1 MNRHARE
8 TNTTMGGLHSHPLA
22 ACLAAILASFGG
34 ASAHAPAN
42 VESAAAQASGLGQF
56 RARAAGSD
64 YAYRTRPA
72 RASLPFR
79 PSGTTL
85 PVTSCADDG
94 GAGTLRGVVAGAAS
108 GDTVDLS
115 ALTCSTI
122 TLAQG
127 AIQSTVEDLAIQGP
141 GQSLLT
147 VDGAD
152 ADRVFVHT
160 GSGTLAIADLAVSH
174 GYLSGDYNGGCVRSY
189 GSIEMTRSRVSD
201 CVVAAI
207 SYAAGGGVAA
217 RANVTLIDSTISGNT
232 VTTANNYY
240 GYLYGGGVNAV
251 GELAVTRSTISG
263 NQITFTGAYSPY
275 SIGYGGGVNAR
286 ADATITASTIEGN
299 SSASFGGGL
308 FIVGHDHAFS
318 RLEIVESTISGN
330 AAGSAGG
337 GVSVGGLFRTY
348 LGSVVLRSDTIARN
362 TAAGNGGGL
371 HFRDYVLVDTQSTI
385 VASNTAAAQADLNA
399 DESLAIYGAD
409 NLIMEATDA
418 VALPADTLRDDPLLL
433 DLADNGGP
441 TRTHALA
448 AGSPAIDAGNNY
460 FDLDSDQR
468 GAGYARVVGGRA
480 DIGAYESGQD
490 ATPDLIFA
498 DGFDTAQP

>member
-1 MNRHARE
+1 MNRHGHESNAAIGER
-8 TNTTMGGLHSHPLA
+8 GLRSRPLA

-34 ASAHAPAN
+34 TH
-42 VESAAAQASGLGQF
+42 AQASSDAPTAQPSGLGQVRT
-56 RARAAGSD
+56 RAVGSD
-64 YAYRTRPA
+64 YAYRARPA
-72 RASLPFR
+72 HASPPFR

-94 GAGTLRGVVAGAAS
+94 SAGTLRNVVAGAFS
-108 GDTVDLS
+108 GDTVDLG

-122 TLAQG
+122 TLSQG
-127 AIQSTVEDLAIQGP
+127 AIRSTVDDLAIQGP

-160 GSGTLAIADLAVSH
+160 GTGTLAIADLAVSH
-174 GYLSGDYNGGCVRSY
+174 GHLSGDYNGGCVRSY
-189 GSIEMTRSRVSD
+189 GNVEITRSRVSD

-217 RANVTLIDSTISGNT
+217 RANVTLIDSTVSGNT
-232 VTTANNYY
+232 VTTDNNYY

-275 SIGYGGGVNAR
+275 SIGYGGGINAR
-286 ADATITASTIEGN
+286 ADATVTASTIDGN
-299 SSASFGGGL
+299 TSASFGGGL
-308 FIVGHDHAFS
+308 FIAGHDHVFS
-318 RLEIVESTISGN
+318 RLDIVESTISGN
-330 AAGSAGG
+330 AAGNAGG

-348 LGSVVLRSDTIARN
+348 LGSVVLHSDTIARN
-362 TAAGNGGGL
+362 TAGAAGGGL
-371 HFRDYVLVDTQSTI
+371 HFRDYVLVDTQSTL
-385 VASNTAAAQADLNA
+385 VASNVAAAAADLNA
-399 DESLAIYGAD
+399 DESLAVYGAD
-409 NLIMEATDA
+409 NLIMEATDT
-418 VALPADTLRDDPLLL
+418 VDLPADTLREDPLLL

-460 FDLDSDQR
+460 FGLDSDQR
-468 GAGYARVVGGRA
+468 GDGYARVVGARA

-490 ATPDLIFA
+490 AAPDLIFT
-498 DGFDTAQP
+498 DGFDSP